1 MEFTKVRHRGR
12 FDRDR
17 RLTSAGNAFRDLKD
31 IKVYPSVGM
40 KRPQAQVTVN
50 FGQRPFVFDI
60 DDMMKV
66 SFCCSPQSPNNT
78 KSISVRGRP

>member
-12 FDRDR
+12 PDRHR

-31 IKVYPSVGM
+31 INVYPSVGM
-40 KRPQAQVTVN
+40 KRPHAQVTVN

-66 SFCCSPQSPNNT
+66 SFVCFPQSPNTT
-78 KSISVRGRP
+78 KSISVRGRS